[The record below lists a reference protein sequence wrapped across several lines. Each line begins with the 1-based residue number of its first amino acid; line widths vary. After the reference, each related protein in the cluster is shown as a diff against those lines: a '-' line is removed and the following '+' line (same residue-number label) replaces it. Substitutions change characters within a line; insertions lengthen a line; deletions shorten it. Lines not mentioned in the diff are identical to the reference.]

1 MQRKKIQW
9 LKNQKLTSFY
19 SHFQQGTCLFSE
31 ICSDPFYPESCVFWK
46 KITTFRKNMFVRK
59 ITTFWKVTTFQK
71 SNNFSECYRYLQIYK
86 KWLFICTLQMTFHFL
101 SKVVPSLLIF
111 SLFFSHSHLLKFN
124 NPPHE
129 WGRLLLKH
137 MHEKS
142 CVSCR

>member
-1 MQRKKIQW
+1 MQRKKNFLW
-9 LKNQKLTSFY
+9 LKNKKLTSFY

-31 ICSDPFYPESCVFWK
+31 ICSDPFYPESCLLE
-46 KITTFRKNMFVRK
+46 KITTFRKIVSVKK
-59 ITTFWKVTTFQK
+59 ITTFLE
-71 SNNFSECYRYLQIYK
+71 SNDFSEYYRYLQIYK
-86 KWLFICTLQMTFHFL
+86 KWLFICTLQMTFHFS

-111 SLFFSHSHLLKFN
+111 SLFFSHSHLLKPN

-137 MHEKS
+137 MHEKT